1 MRGSADRRLASIQ
14 SHLQAPPSAAM
25 AVYRSPVTSHVLD
38 TSRGRPAAGMRVVLE
53 ALDAD
58 SGQWRSVGE
67 GVTNDDGRVAAPLV
81 PPNAPFRAGT
91 YRVVF
96 ATREYFAAIGVT
108 EFFYPS
114 VEIAFV
120 VRRPDE
126 HFHVPLL
133 INPFGYSTYRGS
145 LF

>member
-1 MRGSADRRLASIQ
+1 MRGGPADRRLATIQ
-14 SHLQAPPSAAM
+14 SHLQAPPAAAM
-25 AVYRSPVTSHVLD
+25 ATYRSPVTSHVLD
-38 TSRGRPAAGMRVVLE
+38 TSRGRPAVGIRVVLE
-53 ALDAD
+53 VQDATD
-58 SGQWRSVGE
+58 GQWHVVGA
-67 GVTNDDGRVAAPLV
+67 GVTNDDGRVATPLV
-81 PPNAPFRAGT
+81 PANALFHAGT

-96 ATREYFAAIGVT
+96 ETREYFATVGVT

-120 VRRPDE
+120 VNRPDE

-145 LF
+145 